1 LVCCEKQFSTKEPQ
15 EAPLPK
21 NHRKLQESHNV
32 FNEYFRQN
40 ADAIL
45 QFRPRTKDLHREAQI
60 VQSNVRQQE
69 SYRSEAPSGQSRPAS
84 DLEYSQETASAPFM
98 NIDTKMAASP
108 EPSTHTADFA
118 QRVRVNQTKL
128 TSELKPHYDF
138 IVCGSGS
145 SGSVLARRL
154 AENPDVSVLLLEAG
168 GSDDVPSVMEAGQ
181 WAANL
186 GSDRD
191 WAFQA
196 QPNPHLNGRS
206 IPMNMGKV
214 LGGGSSINAMVW
226 ARGHKNDWDYFAL
239 EAGDPAWSYESVLN
253 IYRRIED
260 WHGAPDPKYRGWF
273 LSNQSLTPA
282 HLLWPCWKEHARSGS
297 QLLKI
302 RTVA

>member
-1 LVCCEKQFSTKEPQ
+1 
-15 EAPLPK
+15 
-21 NHRKLQESHNV
+21 
-32 FNEYFRQN
+32 
-40 ADAIL
+40 
-45 QFRPRTKDLHREAQI
+45 
-60 VQSNVRQQE
+60 
-69 SYRSEAPSGQSRPAS
+69 
-84 DLEYSQETASAPFM
+84 M
-98 NIDTKMAASP
+98 NIDTKMAASS
-108 EPSTHTADFA
+108 EPSTLEADFA
-118 QRVRVNQTKL
+118 RRVRVNQTKL

-214 LGGGSSINAMVW
+214 LGGGSSIRRVPP
-226 ARGHKNDWDYFAL
+226 RWDA
-239 EAGDPAWSYESVLN
+239 
-253 IYRRIED
+253 I
-260 WHGAPDPKYRGWF
+260 
-273 LSNQSLTPA
+273 
-282 HLLWPCWKEHARSGS
+282 PCR
-297 QLLKI
+297 
-302 RTVA
+302 